1 MNTHAI
7 KLPLRLVD
15 YILMHE
21 MCHLRV
27 PNHSREFWSYLSRC
41 MPDWEKRKVALDRQ
55 AV

>member
-1 MNTHAI
+1 MNTHAV

-21 MCHLRV
+21 LCHLRV
-27 PNHSREFWSYLSRC
+27 PNHSSTFWAHLTEC
-41 MPDWEKRKVALDRQ
+41 MPDWERRKKALDRQ